1 MLNAAVLSPRCG
13 FVPSWDLVPA
23 ALGQRLRPACK
34 KLRGWSWFL
43 PEEVPGGGKLA
54 STACRVQTSSR
65 GATLQLGWGDFKH
78 AHPIPRT
85 SPDARSIKVLFSPCC
100 CCVCIG
106 YFSWQLPSLKAGFGI
121 QLKIVPPGAV
131 QTAKQQELVL
141 NGFVLELGSQ
151 HKTKFAS

>member
-1 MLNAAVLSPRCG
+1 MLNAAALSPRCA

-23 ALGQRLRPACK
+23 ALGRRLLPACK

-54 STACRVQTSSR
+54 STARRVQTSSR
-65 GATLQLGWGDFKH
+65 GATPQPVGWEQLGWGDFKH

-85 SPDARSIKVLFSPCC
+85 SPDARSIKVLFSSCC

-106 YFSWQLPSLKAGFGI
+106 YFSLL
-121 QLKIVPPGAV
+121 
-131 QTAKQQELVL
+131 
-141 NGFVLELGSQ
+141 
-151 HKTKFAS
+151 